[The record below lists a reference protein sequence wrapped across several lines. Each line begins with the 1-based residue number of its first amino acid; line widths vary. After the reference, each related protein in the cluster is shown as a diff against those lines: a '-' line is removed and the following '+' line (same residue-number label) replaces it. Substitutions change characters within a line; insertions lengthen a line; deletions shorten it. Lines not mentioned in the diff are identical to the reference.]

1 MKALLDHDVSQW
13 KELISLISYGKNDD
27 AAACCDQLKKLFTAE
42 NSPTEKLIVLFTEGF
57 EGLQAL
63 KQSLQGFFQ
72 LFYFFS
78 LKFRCEIESRKN
90 DFNLGPFD
98 NDFRWSRKVPKNL
111 C

>member
-63 KQSLQGFFQ
+63 KQSLQGFFRFFFK
-72 LFYFFS
+72 LFFIKIQM
-78 LKFRCEIESRKN
+78 LN
-90 DFNLGPFD
+90 
-98 NDFRWSRKVPKNL
+98 
-111 C
+111 